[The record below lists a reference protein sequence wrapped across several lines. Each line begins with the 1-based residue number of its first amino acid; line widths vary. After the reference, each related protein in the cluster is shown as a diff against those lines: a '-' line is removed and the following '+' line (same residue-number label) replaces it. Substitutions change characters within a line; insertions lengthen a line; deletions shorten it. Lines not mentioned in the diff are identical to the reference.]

1 MSSKKI
7 LARFTFILMTCS
19 SLSLAQGSEPTSTSS
34 LGGQIILSVKGGLKE
49 PVLVLLDHSGSKK
62 DQRTFT
68 DLRGNFE
75 FRNVPK
81 GSYNIRVR
89 LVGFENVNY
98 PVDVPGTP
106 YVFIFLN
113 GSARSA
119 GGPAALGGNRVVDI
133 RQLTADIP
141 KQALREYQKAVKKT
155 RDNNTEAAIERLEKS
170 IQIAPDFY
178 NAHLGLGQEYR
189 KTGRLDAAEK
199 ELTRAFALN
208 PREVTPL
215 IQLGEIN
222 LDKNNFKQ
230 AADVLSQAIRVEP
243 GSAIAHYPL
252 GRARYKLS
260 EYAEAEQAFTRAALL
275 DKDFEA
281 AELMLLHAY
290 VRQGKLRAA
299 LSGMDALLQKNPGNS
314 RNPALGKFRA
324 EVVAALANLKQ
335 GTQKQK

>member
-1 MSSKKI
+1 M
-7 LARFTFILMTCS
+7 FILMTGS
-19 SLSLAQGSEPTSTSS
+19 SFGLAQPSESASAFAI
-34 LGGQIILSVKGGLKE
+34 GGQIVLSVSGGLKE

-89 LVGFENVNY
+89 LEGFENVNY
-98 PVDVPGTP
+98 RVDVPGTP

-113 GSARSA
+113 VSAA
-119 GGPAALGGNRVVDI
+119 HGPAALGGKRVVDV

-141 KQALREYQKAVKKT
+141 KQALKEYEKAVRDI
-155 RDNNTEAAIERLEKS
+155 RDNNTPRAIERLEKS
-170 IQIAPDFY
+170 VKLAPDFY
-178 NAHLGLGQEYR
+178 NAHLGLAQEFR
-189 KTGRLDAAEK
+189 KTDRLDAAEQ
-199 ELTRAFALN
+199 ELTRAFELN
-208 PREVTPL
+208 PREGTPL
-215 IQLGEIN
+215 IQLGEIY
-222 LDKNNFKQ
+222 LEKNNFKR
-230 AADVLSQAIRVEP
+230 AAEVLSQAIRVEP
-243 GSAIAHYPL
+243 GSAVAHYAL
-252 GRARYKLS
+252 GRARYRLS

-290 VRQGKLRAA
+290 VRQGKLSAA
-299 LSGMDALLQKNPGNS
+299 LSGIDARLQNS
-314 RNPALGKFRA
+314 PNPAIEKFRS

-335 GTQKQK
+335 AAEKQK

>member
-19 SLSLAQGSEPTSTSS
+19 SFSLAQGSEPASTSS
-34 LGGQIILSVKGGLKE
+34 LGGQIVLSVKGGLKK

-68 DLRGNFE
+68 DLHGNFE

-81 GSYNIRVR
+81 GSHYIRVR
-89 LVGFENVNY
+89 LEGFENVNY

-113 GSARSA
+113 GKRGPRASRS
-119 GGPAALGGNRVVDI
+119 GW
-133 RQLTADIP
+133 
-141 KQALREYQKAVKKT
+141 
-155 RDNNTEAAIERLEKS
+155 EACCRHPTIE
-170 IQIAPDFY
+170 
-178 NAHLGLGQEYR
+178 GLGQAWYR
-189 KTGRLDAAEK
+189 
-199 ELTRAFALN
+199 
-208 PREVTPL
+208 
-215 IQLGEIN
+215 
-222 LDKNNFKQ
+222 
-230 AADVLSQAIRVEP
+230 
-243 GSAIAHYPL
+243 
-252 GRARYKLS
+252 LS
-260 EYAEAEQAFTRAALL
+260 EYAEAEQALARAALL
-275 DKDFEA
+275 DQDFEA